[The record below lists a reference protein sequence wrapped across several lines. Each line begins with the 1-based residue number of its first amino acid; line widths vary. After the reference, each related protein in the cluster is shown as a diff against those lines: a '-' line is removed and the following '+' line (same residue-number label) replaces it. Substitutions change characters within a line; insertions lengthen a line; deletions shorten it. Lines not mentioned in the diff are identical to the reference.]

1 MLAKKVF
8 HHRRR
13 GRACAF
19 ALLLAA
25 CLPLPA
31 SATLAATQPDWP
43 RAKFDYVAQRQ
54 DLRQVLRDFARA
66 MRIDLDMA
74 DEVEGRVTGR
84 FDMAP
89 PVLLD
94 MLGSFHHFVW
104 HFDGAVLYVGS
115 SKPGAPKLRL
125 RPQPDAGRASAAV
138 DDKASASPVHSASAS
153 PSPGQSASPG
163 ASPGVKPSWVVKL
176 EDGTLSK
183 TFARWAHDAGWQLL
197 WEMPVDF
204 RIDANTRLEG
214 EFEQAVTTVADSLAD
229 ADSPMQV
236 VLYRGNHVI
245 RVTSK
250 GNR

>member
-8 HHRRR
+8 HHCRH
-13 GRACAF
+13 GRTWAF
-19 ALLLAA
+19 VLLLAA
-25 CLPLPA
+25 SPPLLATATPA
-31 SATLAATQPDWP
+31 WP

-66 MRIDLDMA
+66 MRVQLDLA
-74 DEVEGRVTGR
+74 DEVEGSVTGR

-94 MLGSFHHFVW
+94 MLGSFHQFVW

-115 SKPGAPKLRL
+115 SRPGAPKLRL
-125 RPQPDAGRASAAV
+125 RPRPETELATAAATGVSTGVAAGVAA
-138 DDKASASPVHSASAS
+138 D
-153 PSPGQSASPG
+153 G
-163 ASPGVKPSWVVKL
+163 AKSTMAAAAAPAAVKPSWVVKL

-197 WEMPVDF
+197 WELPVDF
-204 RIDANTRLEG
+204 RIDANTRVEG
-214 EFEQAVTTVADSLAD
+214 DFEQAVTAVADSLAG
-229 ADSPMQV
+229 AETPMQV

-250 GNR
+250 ASQ